1 MVELH
6 VRVRD
11 MGDVRA
17 FSSRMSAR
25 ARSPCTNQG
34 QRLDAVLELGIRRF
48 SIESASRNDAI
59 LTIKD
64 YWEKRLPDGR
74 RTYDGMRL
82 VRIELGSMRRGRT
95 LVERVYYYKGTA
107 GNEYLSRFTAEG
119 VLRIDDDTFKRT
131 LLKEL
136 TYSGA
141 RNAEFVSRHYI
152 FNPIRNIA
160 SLVTFANRETK
171 TTRVFTAYLSNGK
184 KEVSNFVFPASD
196 TTGNM
201 VFSNA
206 EMESGKRVSRNVYDE
221 QERLLE
227 RKVADPNAPGVHI
240 LYALKMSYTSDDKTP
255 NKTTLL
261 FLKGASG
268 SVKDVEFV
276 YEDRQY
282 AQEVAQTGAQNENW
296 TIKRTFGGPVGN
308 EAKQSDET
316 FHTLTTFKGQKGQ
329 EQKTSVYTYTNRV
342 PPDGD
347 VRRLDWDEWTRFE
360 EHQSGG
366 MTITTLKRGRIKNS
380 VKRVEE
386 FEGPRGAF
394 RKRKTTEFDLGQRRG
409 YWEPEY
415 RTETIFEGPSNQ
427 ERKTAAF
434 VYYYAFSEPQ
444 LVEHR
449 TYYEP
454 LDVYDRVKREQFI
467 NHDLDVVVVETFQLD
482 STNSKTVLVY
492 KRKAD
497 DDALTNMEGRTPL
510 KPSEVAALENGKP
523 MEVD

>member
-1 MVELH
+1 
-6 VRVRD
+6 
-11 MGDVRA
+11 
-17 FSSRMSAR
+17 
-25 ARSPCTNQG
+25 
-34 QRLDAVLELGIRRF
+34 
-48 SIESASRNDAI
+48 
-59 LTIKD
+59 
-64 YWEKRLPDGR
+64 
-74 RTYDGMRL
+74 
-82 VRIELGSMRRGRT
+82 
-95 LVERVYYYKGTA
+95 VYYYKGTA

-119 VLRIDDDTFKRT
+119 VRRIDDDTFERT

-141 RNAEFVSRHYI
+141 RNAEFVSRYYI
-152 FNPIRNIA
+152 FNPIRNTA

-171 TTRVFTAYLSNGK
+171 TTRVFTAYLSNGNTD
-184 KEVSNFVFPASD
+184 VSNFVFPASD

-227 RKVADPNAPGVHI
+227 RRVADPNAPGVHI

-261 FLKGASG
+261 FLKGARG

-296 TIKRTFGGPVGN
+296 TIKRTFGGPVGK

-316 FHTLTTFKGQKGQ
+316 FHTLTTFEGPKGQ

-360 EHQSGG
+360 EHPSGG

-409 YWEPEY
+409 SWEPEY
-415 RTETIFEGPSNQ
+415 RTETIFEGPSKQ
-427 ERKTAAF
+427 ERKTAEF
-434 VYYYAFSEPQ
+434 VYWYTSLFEPQ
-444 LVEHR
+444 LIEHR
-449 TYYEP
+449 TFYEP
-454 LDVYDRVKREQFI
+454 LGVYERLKREQYI
-467 NHDLDVVVVETFQLD
+467 NHDLDTIVVETFQLD

-497 DDALTNMEGRTPL
+497 DDALTNMERRTPL
-510 KPSEVAALENGKP
+510 KPSEVAALENGKH
-523 MEVD
+523 MEVEPSN

>member
-1 MVELH
+1 
-6 VRVRD
+6 

-59 LTIKD
+59 LSIKD
-64 YWEKRLPDGR
+64 NWETRLPEGR
-74 RTYDGMRL
+74 STYDGTRL
-82 VRIELGSMRRGRT
+82 VRIELGSLRRGST
-95 LVERVYYYKGTA
+95 LIERVYYYKGTA

-119 VLRIDDDTFKRT
+119 VRRIDDDTFERT

-141 RNAEFVSRHYI
+141 RNAEFVSRSYI
-152 FNPIRNIA
+152 FNPIMNTT
-160 SLVTFANRETK
+160 SVVTFANRETK
-171 TTRVFTAYLSNGK
+171 TTRVFTAYLSNGNTD
-184 KEVSNFVFPASD
+184 VSNFVFPASD

-227 RKVADPNAPGVHI
+227 RRVADPNAPGVHL

-261 FLKGASG
+261 FLKGARG

-296 TIKRTFGGPVGN
+296 TIKRTFGGPAGK

-316 FHTLTTFKGQKGQ
+316 FHTLTTFEGPTGQ

-347 VRRLDWDEWTRFE
+347 VRRGDWDEWTRFE
-360 EHQSGG
+360 EHPSGG
-366 MTITTLKRGRIKNS
+366 MTSTTFKRGTRKNA
-380 VKRVEE
+380 VKRVEK

-394 RKRKTTEFDLGQRRG
+394 RKRKTIEFDLTRRLG
-409 YWEPEY
+409 SWEPEY
-415 RTETIFEGPSNQ
+415 RTETTFEGPSQQ
-427 ERKTAAF
+427 ERITAAF
-434 VYYYAFSEPQ
+434 VYWYSFSEPQ
-444 LVEHR
+444 LIEHR

-467 NHDLDVVVVETFQLD
+467 NHDLDTVVVETFPLD
-482 STNSKTVLVY
+482 STISKTVLVY
-492 KRKAD
+492 KRNAD

-510 KPSEVAALENGKP
+510 QPSQVAALENGVY
-523 MEVD
+523 MEVEPND